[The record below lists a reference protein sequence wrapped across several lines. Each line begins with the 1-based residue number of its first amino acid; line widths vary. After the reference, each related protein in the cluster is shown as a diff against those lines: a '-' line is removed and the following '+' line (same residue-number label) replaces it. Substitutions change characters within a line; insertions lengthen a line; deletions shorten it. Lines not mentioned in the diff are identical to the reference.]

1 MDKTGDEAASK
12 FISALI
18 KSVQTL
24 CHGYLDFQT
33 GIEIIGHINL
43 SVDKGSS
50 LDYILKEKVCKNA
63 ENSTLFISNSFHAE
77 PKSEQEVPG
86 KQGQAGNQTV
96 QNSEVADSGDSSKVS
111 SAISSISSN
120 LTGIRD
126 RRQHSSGAKDS
137 DSSYSH
143 YRAGKRKASSDQMN
157 DVCPAKV
164 SSHHDSSRLSSD
176 SPYRPNSSSP
186 VDSKLGLQ
194 GLQTADGESSETM
207 LPQTANV
214 TDGSDIGVNL
224 AGSVLEPVESQ
235 SNTDLPERDEDS
247 DGDLEVTFIKE
258 EYVEGDRSACEFD
271 SSGQQYLGPHDRNSE
286 GMPDPSV
293 FPVALHSG
301 SAPSTY
307 VPSGHDPGAVGQQYP
322 GGVPSQPQPGPS
334 GSRGNVSQQQ
344 AAQPLPPGA
353 RPGCGYVHPSDA
365 QKWRM
370 YELIP
375 GSGVFIHQENY
386 HTVMSKERDGQPDGK
401 AMARYLMSC
410 FWKQS
415 ELVGA
420 SIAEPPRPHHR
431 SLDRGII
438 NAILDFTQQV
448 SGSRRA
454 DIRVVLWKKVTS
466 ATAKEKARL
475 HISSLSH
482 QINPGHQSDQT
493 SSVIDDALGNDWNWP
508 ANYQ

>member
-334 GSRGNVSQQQ
+334 GSRGQWQTHPKHGG
-344 AAQPLPPGA
+344 ACQPYDNFTHQSEESWESDEEKHG
-353 RPGCGYVHPSDA
+353 RGYRAGSA
-365 QKWRM
+365 W
-370 YELIP
+370 IP
-375 GSGVFIHQENY
+375 RVKE
-386 HTVMSKERDGQPDGK
+386 ERDEEKTVDDDHVSLPFPRRDFMRNLNDGEKCKFCSDTFPSKLVLHEHMSMFHSRKYICSICKKGFTRKESYTDHVNVHNRIK
-401 AMARYLMSC
+401 AHKCPYC
-410 FWKQS
+410 
-415 ELVGA
+415 
-420 SIAEPPRPHHR
+420 SILFSFKTNLRKHLRDGVCRKH
-431 SLDRGII
+431 L
-438 NAILDFTQQV
+438 NAQF
-448 SGSRRA
+448 
-454 DIRVVLWKKVTS
+454 
-466 ATAKEKARL
+466 
-475 HISSLSH
+475 
-482 QINPGHQSDQT
+482 PGK
-493 SSVIDDALGNDWNWP
+493 
-508 ANYQ
+508 

>member
-334 GSRGNVSQQQ
+334 GSRGLPWSSVGRSECKATPPQSADLSTLQQ
-344 AAQPLPPGA
+344 
-353 RPGCGYVHPSDA
+353 
-365 QKWRM
+365 
-370 YELIP
+370 
-375 GSGVFIHQENY
+375 
-386 HTVMSKERDGQPDGK
+386 
-401 AMARYLMSC
+401 
-410 FWKQS
+410 
-415 ELVGA
+415 
-420 SIAEPPRPHHR
+420 
-431 SLDRGII
+431 SLDSSSRPPPSMQCSKPLVCEFCHAAFASNNGLRGHI
-438 NAILDFTQQV
+438 NKVHLHCTPFTCDICGKGFNFKRHFEGHMNTHNNVKAFKCSACSCQFTY
-448 SGSRRA
+448 RA
-454 DIRVVLWKKVTS
+454 
-466 ATAKEKARL
+466 
-475 HISSLSH
+475 SLYRH
-482 QINPGHQSDQT
+482 VRDKH
-493 SSVIDDALGNDWNWP
+493 DASL
-508 ANYQ
+508 

>member
-365 QKWRM
+365 QKWRDRGGR
-370 YELIP
+370 EVSKAGSSS
-375 GSGVFIHQENY
+375 GSGGSTTTTTRGGTEPKNV
-386 HTVMSKERDGQPDGK
+386 SKEELERLLGENLSIKD
-401 AMARYLMSC
+401 MAQRLGMSRPTLYKLLKKHRLECAFKHTTNEQIVEMMGAVVMEFPQALTDPGLMNQRLMLSGVLAVSEKRLLSC
-410 FWKQS
+410 MRRLQR
-415 ELVGA
+415 E
-420 SIAEPPRPHHR
+420 
-431 SLDRGII
+431 I
-438 NAILDFTQQV
+438 NLTF
-448 SGSRRA
+448 
-454 DIRVVLWKKVTS
+454 
-466 ATAKEKARL
+466 
-475 HISSLSH
+475 
-482 QINPGHQSDQT
+482 
-493 SSVIDDALGNDWNWP
+493 
-508 ANYQ
+508 

>member
-334 GSRGNVSQQQ
+334 GSRGLWWTCPALSDSPASQ
-344 AAQPLPPGA
+344 ASADISLESNSMLFPHAPLPCFQA
-353 RPGCGYVHPSDA
+353 KKRSRPRKRSSKSNLSTSHKSPKVVQCKLCTSSFSSTCALKVHVNSVHFKQYPYICDVC
-365 QKWRM
+365 QKGFTNRERCTDHMNMHNNIKAHQCPKCSRM
-370 YELIP
+370 
-375 GSGVFIHQENY
+375 F
-386 HTVMSKERDGQPDGK
+386 TFK
-401 AMARYLMSC
+401 ANL
-410 FWKQS
+410 
-415 ELVGA
+415 
-420 SIAEPPRPHHR
+420 
-431 SLDRGII
+431 
-438 NAILDFTQQV
+438 
-448 SGSRRA
+448 
-454 DIRVVLWKKVTS
+454 
-466 ATAKEKARL
+466 RL
-475 HISSLSH
+475 HLNNGTCH
-482 QINPGHQSDQT
+482 K
-493 SSVIDDALGNDWNWP
+493 
-508 ANYQ
+508 

>member
-334 GSRGNVSQQQ
+334 GSRGPQLG
-344 AAQPLPPGA
+344 PLSPRSA
-353 RPGCGYVHPSDA
+353 DSHDHPSSPDSP
-365 QKWRM
+365 Q
-370 YELIP
+370 P
-375 GSGVFIHQENY
+375 SGSG
-386 HTVMSKERDGQPDGK
+386 
-401 AMARYLMSC
+401 AM
-410 FWKQS
+410 
-415 ELVGA
+415 
-420 SIAEPPRPHHR
+420 PP
-431 SLDRGII
+431 
-438 NAILDFTQQV
+438 FV
-448 SGSRRA
+448 
-454 DIRVVLWKKVTS
+454 
-466 ATAKEKARL
+466 
-475 HISSLSH
+475 SSLSPQTIFYQEMAH
-482 QINPGHQSDQT
+482 REKNFLCDSCDARFASDSGLWKHKNRVHLKKATYICPFCGKGYFDKIRHEDHIYNVHNKTKSHKCPYCPSWFAYKT
-493 SSVIDDALGNDWNWP
+493 SLYPHIRDKHGRDVPMEEDSQLLHFNKKSLV
-508 ANYQ
+508 QE

>member
-334 GSRGNVSQQQ
+334 GSRGSVWPMVLTRTRGGSKAASNKPMAYKMYRCDLCTMAFPSQSALQSHGRAAHAKKFPYVCSICEKGFTIREQYRDHVNMHNNVQ
-344 AAQPLPPGA
+344 AHFCPHCS
-353 RPGCGYVHPSDA
+353 RPFTFKSNLRKHLRKNVCNKMLGLMV
-365 QKWRM
+365 
-370 YELIP
+370 
-375 GSGVFIHQENY
+375 QE
-386 HTVMSKERDGQPDGK
+386 
-401 AMARYLMSC
+401 
-410 FWKQS
+410 
-415 ELVGA
+415 
-420 SIAEPPRPHHR
+420 
-431 SLDRGII
+431 
-438 NAILDFTQQV
+438 
-448 SGSRRA
+448 
-454 DIRVVLWKKVTS
+454 S
-466 ATAKEKARL
+466 AT
-475 HISSLSH
+475 
-482 QINPGHQSDQT
+482 
-493 SSVIDDALGNDWNWP
+493 
-508 ANYQ
+508 

>member
-334 GSRGNVSQQQ
+334 GSRGSFRYRAYSQVLARHSAIASGALMGQRLSALKQ
-344 AAQPLPPGA
+344 AAAVGFTGVRRSKFHECPRCLSKFVSAPELNQHVCDLTKRA
-353 RPGCGYVHPSDA
+353 QHICSICGKGITRKDD
-365 QKWRM
+365 
-370 YELIP
+370 YEDHVNRHRNIRAHECPHCALRFTFKNNLRKHMRT
-375 GSGVFIHQENY
+375 GVCHRNK
-386 HTVMSKERDGQPDGK
+386 TV
-401 AMARYLMSC
+401 
-410 FWKQS
+410 
-415 ELVGA
+415 
-420 SIAEPPRPHHR
+420 
-431 SLDRGII
+431 
-438 NAILDFTQQV
+438 
-448 SGSRRA
+448 
-454 DIRVVLWKKVTS
+454 
-466 ATAKEKARL
+466 
-475 HISSLSH
+475 SSS
-482 QINPGHQSDQT
+482 
-493 SSVIDDALGNDWNWP
+493 
-508 ANYQ
+508 

>member
-334 GSRGNVSQQQ
+334 GSRGQLACPQASGNQSQSTF
-344 AAQPLPPGA
+344 
-353 RPGCGYVHPSDA
+353 HS
-365 QKWRM
+365 
-370 YELIP
+370 
-375 GSGVFIHQENY
+375 
-386 HTVMSKERDGQPDGK
+386 
-401 AMARYLMSC
+401 
-410 FWKQS
+410 
-415 ELVGA
+415 
-420 SIAEPPRPHHR
+420 
-431 SLDRGII
+431 
-438 NAILDFTQQV
+438 
-448 SGSRRA
+448 
-454 DIRVVLWKKVTS
+454 
-466 ATAKEKARL
+466 
-475 HISSLSH
+475 
-482 QINPGHQSDQT
+482 
-493 SSVIDDALGNDWNWP
+493 
-508 ANYQ
+508 ANYRHSSGRRVPLQSGISYGTPHKPNNRFSAQRNLSSALKHLRCEYCNASFASNSGLNRHKNLLHLNKLPYSCLVCGQGFTEKDHFEGHMNSHNNIKAYKCPHCSHEFTYKASLRNHVRARHPPQ

>member
-334 GSRGNVSQQQ
+334 GSREMVLNF
-344 AAQPLPPGA
+344 PPPGVSA
-353 RPGCGYVHPSDA
+353 AAP
-365 QKWRM
+365 QT
-370 YELIP
+370 L
-375 GSGVFIHQENY
+375 
-386 HTVMSKERDGQPDGK
+386 TVSASSQP
-401 AMARYLMSC
+401 
-410 FWKQS
+410 Q
-415 ELVGA
+415 
-420 SIAEPPRPHHR
+420 PRPHLHHPFPNNPPGYSAVAAAASFSFQTGQGQGQQPK
-431 SLDRGII
+431 SLQCELCDATFSSASGLYRHKDRVHLNKCRFSCSMCGKGFNVRELFEDHVNMHYNIK
-438 NAILDFTQQV
+438 AHKCPYCPSLFTYKTNMYHH
-448 SGSRRA
+448 
-454 DIRVVLWKKVTS
+454 IRGKHKRKPPPAS
-466 ATAKEKARL
+466 AAGPSMKL
-475 HISSLSH
+475 
-482 QINPGHQSDQT
+482 PC
-493 SSVIDDALGNDWNWP
+493 
-508 ANYQ
+508 